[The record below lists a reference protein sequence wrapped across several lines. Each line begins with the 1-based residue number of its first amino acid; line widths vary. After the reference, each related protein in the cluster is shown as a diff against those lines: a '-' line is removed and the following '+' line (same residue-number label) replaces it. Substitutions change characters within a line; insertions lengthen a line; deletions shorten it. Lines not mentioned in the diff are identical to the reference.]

1 MQKGRRANMKSSDRT
16 ENELKHGR
24 KLATEGAEEIW
35 GWGTP
40 AGRKRA
46 SRRAALI
53 AEGACLCSGMRVLE
67 VGCGTGNFTERFAKY
82 GAELLAVDLS
92 PDLLEIARARNLPE
106 DEVRFAEQRFEE
118 CDVDG
123 PFDAVIGSSVLHH
136 LDLNVA
142 VKRMLKLLKPGG
154 RISFAEP
161 NMLNPQVFMERKFRS
176 MFPNVSPDETAFVRW
191 RMKRVLSS
199 VGFVDLSVVP
209 LDWLHPAVPEKLI
222 RVTSGIG
229 CVLERIPVV
238 REFAGSLY
246 IRARK
251 PKQ

>member
-1 MQKGRRANMKSSDRT
+1 MYAL
-16 ENELKHGR
+16 EL
-24 KLATEGAEEIW
+24 
-35 GWGTP
+35 
-40 AGRKRA
+40 
-46 SRRAALI
+46 
-53 AEGACLCSGMRVLE
+53 
-67 VGCGTGNFTERFAKY
+67 GCGTGNFTEKFASS
-82 GAELLAVDLS
+82 GARLLAVDIS
-92 PDLLEIARARNLPE
+92 GDLLEKARERKLS
-106 DEVRFAEQRFEE
+106 REQVTFLEERFEN
-118 CDVDG
+118 CDCEG

-136 LDLNVA
+136 LDVEAALR
-142 VKRMLKLLKPGG
+142 KIYELLKPGG
-154 RISFAEP
+154 KFSFAEP